1 MAGSERKA
9 RRGRESAGDMVRSL
23 GLVLVIVV
31 VVFFFAQPPAS
42 DAKRLRLVDAAGDLR
57 AFAQASPG
65 VPVPSRL
72 PTGWRSTVTDYSAGT
87 AAVRVGW
94 VTPGGRYAEYAAD
107 AGPAGPFL
115 RSITDAADQA
125 GSVDIDGTAWT
136 QYRKEGAISLVR
148 RYGATTVVLG
158 SLRDTA
164 SLDELRVLA
173 RSLAG

>member
-1 MAGSERKA
+1 MAGTGRKA

-23 GLVLVIVV
+23 GLVLVLVV
-31 VVFFFAQPPAS
+31 AVFFFARPPAS

-57 AFAQASPG
+57 AFSQAYPG
-65 VPVPSRL
+65 VPVPVHL
-72 PTGWRSTVTDYSAGT
+72 PSGWRSTVTDYSAGT

-107 AGPAGPFL
+107 AGPAGPFV
-115 RSITDAADQA
+115 RSITDGADR
-125 GSVDIDGTAWT
+125 GGTVDIDGSSWT
-136 QYRKEGAISLVR
+136 QYRKDGAISLVR
-148 RYGATTVVLG
+148 SYGATTVVLG

-164 SLDELRVLA
+164 SLGELRVLA